1 MIDISFQQLNL
12 ETASSNDA
20 TNDASI
26 MDASGSEVML
36 LVEESISDI
45 ESISTLEPE
54 ILSDQKEITE
64 EAQEPN
70 WVSLD

>member
-1 MIDISFQQLNL
+1 
-12 ETASSNDA
+12 
-20 TNDASI
+20 
-26 MDASGSEVML
+26 MDASGSEVMI